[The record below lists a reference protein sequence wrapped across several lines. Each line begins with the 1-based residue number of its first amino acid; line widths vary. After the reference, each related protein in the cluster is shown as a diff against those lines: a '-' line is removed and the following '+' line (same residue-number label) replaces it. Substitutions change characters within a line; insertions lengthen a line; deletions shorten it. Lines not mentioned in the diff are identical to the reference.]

1 MIYQAWE
8 PLKTVVLFVLESTVI
23 DFTHGFYFIVLYCL
37 LLDPSETWLNE
48 AVRINFQLQ
57 QPIVGQ
63 VAKVPIVGQVAK
75 VPMVGQVT
83 KVIVITYCERH
94 SVISDSLRLHG
105 L

>member
-63 VAKVPIVGQVAK
+63 VAKVP
-75 VPMVGQVT
+75 MVGQVT
-83 KVIVITYCERH
+83 KVIVIAYCERH